1 MTQKEPMQ
9 PLCVDLDGTLI
20 HSDLLLETVLLLLK
34 ANPLY
39 ALQIPFWLLR
49 GKAAFKAEIVTRV
62 RLNPTRL
69 PYNKDFLNWLYEEK
83 ESGRKLWLC
92 TASNY
97 RLAQQVADHLQ
108 IFQGVVASSDN
119 SNLSGSAKA
128 KRLVEKFGV
137 KGFDYCGNCR
147 VDLAIWQVSHGVIMV
162 NSNDRLLKKAE
173 YISEIRKTF
182 PRKIGLI
189 RPVLGALRLHHW
201 IKNLL
206 VFVPLAAAHQVSNT
220 VLLLH
225 AVTACLA
232 FGLCASSVYLLN
244 DMLDVADDRRHP
256 LKRDRAF
263 AAGELSLIFGLTLAL
278 MLLMAAALLALS
290 LPDIF
295 LLTLSGYYI
304 VALAYSF
311 GLKGV
316 VLIDTIILAGLYTIR
331 IVAGAV
337 AIDVHL
343 SFWLL
348 LFSVFIFFSLAL
360 VKRYTELR
368 TMKRHGEIKALGRG
382 YHVND
387 LSLLQT
393 FGTASGYLGVL
404 VLALYINSPAVEPLY
419 RRPQVIWLLCVLVLY
434 WISRVWIK
442 AHRGEMHDDPIV
454 FAFKDRTSW
463 IIGILAVI
471 TLIVAV

>member
-1 MTQKEPMQ
+1 
-9 PLCVDLDGTLI
+9 
-20 HSDLLLETVLLLLK
+20 
-34 ANPLY
+34 
-39 ALQIPFWLLR
+39 
-49 GKAAFKAEIVTRV
+49 
-62 RLNPTRL
+62 
-69 PYNKDFLNWLYEEK
+69 
-83 ESGRKLWLC
+83 
-92 TASNY
+92 
-97 RLAQQVADHLQ
+97 
-108 IFQGVVASSDN
+108 
-119 SNLSGSAKA
+119 
-128 KRLVEKFGV
+128 
-137 KGFDYCGNCR
+137 
-147 VDLAIWQVSHGVIMV
+147 
-162 NSNDRLLKKAE
+162 
-173 YISEIRKTF
+173 
-182 PRKIGLI
+182 
-189 RPVLGALRLHHW
+189 
-201 IKNLL
+201 
-206 VFVPLAAAHQVSNT
+206 
-220 VLLLH
+220 
-225 AVTACLA
+225 
-232 FGLCASSVYLLN
+232 
-244 DMLDVADDRRHP
+244 MLDVADDRRHP

-278 MLLMAAALLALS
+278 MLLLAAGLLALS

-304 VALAYSF
+304 VTLAYSF

-316 VLIDTIILAGLYTIR
+316 VLIDTITLAGLYTVR